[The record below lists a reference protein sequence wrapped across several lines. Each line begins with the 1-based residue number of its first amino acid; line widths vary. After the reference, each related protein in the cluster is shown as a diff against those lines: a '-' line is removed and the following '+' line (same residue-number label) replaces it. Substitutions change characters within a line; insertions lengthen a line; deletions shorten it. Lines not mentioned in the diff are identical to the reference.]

1 MWGGKQLLDSLLHNV
16 AAVDSRIKDVPE
28 MCDWIQGQQNAN
40 SINAFIIQELVPD
53 WPTTKYW
60 RLCATG
66 TKTFS
71 PASSDSLMCV
81 NLLCRHLQRK
91 GSCCWGSEKR
101 FCLRKSGLH
110 IILIKFVIVGLW

>member
-1 MWGGKQLLDSLLHNV
+1 MNVIYHHYGITECYNSIKKWKKKTKQTPGQSV
-16 AAVDSRIKDVPE
+16 AQCGSSGFKNKRCPE

-66 TKTFS
+66 TKTL
-71 PASSDSLMCV
+71 PQHLQT
-81 NLLCRHLQRK
+81 LLC
-91 GSCCWGSEKR
+91 
-101 FCLRKSGLH
+101 
-110 IILIKFVIVGLW
+110 V